1 MSAILNTG
9 LGHLAGSK
17 IEIMI
22 SCTNLAD
29 LDDFTKSDPMCVLFV
44 RQFGQWKEYARTEA
58 IRNTLNPK
66 VWSISQCISSNSLKY
81 NVVCKWFLKILNQL
95 IEILIFRLIY

>member
-1 MSAILNTG
+1 MSTVFNTG

-17 IEIMI
+17 IEILI

-44 RQFGQWKEYARTEA
+44 RQFGQWKEYDRTEA
-58 IRNTLNPK
+58 IRNTLNPQ
-66 VWSISQCISSNSLKY
+66 VCLPKY
-81 NVVCKWFLKILNQL
+81 NSERIIFLLSSL
-95 IEILIFRLIY
+95 

>member
-1 MSAILNTG
+1 MSTVFNTG

-17 IEIMI
+17 IEILI

-44 RQFGQWKEYARTEA
+44 RQFGQWKEYDRTEA
-58 IRNTLNPK
+58 IRNTLNPQ
-66 VWSISQCISSNSLKY
+66 VGLPNYIILK
-81 NVVCKWFLKILNQL
+81 
-95 IEILIFRLIY
+95 